1 MLDIAIV
8 ADDLTGAADTGV
20 QFCPRFKGTVLLSHA
35 NFLPGSVEGLGF
47 PVQVL
52 ALHSNTRAKKTGPA
66 QERLSHIARRLAP
79 LRPAYTYKKVDSCL
93 RGNLGAEVEAL
104 MDNMGYDLSFIAPAF
119 PEMGRTTLHDLHL
132 VDGTPVGETEV
143 SRDPVTPVTE
153 SRLSRVVKTHT
164 RFKVAH
170 VDVGFMEGAGERTGE
185 RLGIEIERQ
194 IGLGVRHLVFDATC
208 RTHLDKIVSETLRIS
223 KKILLVGSAG
233 LAGSLAG
240 HFPKNPFPD
249 DSSPGGSQEGNHLQ
263 EGSHLMVCGTTSER
277 TGLQVSALIKAYA
290 YEKVALSPSLLGDP
304 ARQADLVTE
313 AGLAGVVLDKNNL
326 IITIDGSHKDRAKAH
341 KTRGVLSP
349 EAVARGMGVFV
360 SRVLE
365 RTRPATLFLTGGDT
379 ANAVLESLG
388 AKGVRLF
395 GEIVTGMVSGA
406 ILGGPMNGLAVVT
419 KAGAFGGE
427 DALVSFHKYLRDK
440 REGVQNGN

>member
-20 QFCPRFKGTVLLSHA
+20 QFCPCFKGTVLLSHA
-35 NFLPGSVEGLGF
+35 NFLPGSVEALGF
-47 PVQVL
+47 PVQAL
-52 ALHSNTRAKKTGPA
+52 AVHSNTRAKKTGPA
-66 QERLSHIARRLAP
+66 RERLSHIARRLAP

-119 PEMGRTTLHDLHL
+119 PEMGRTTLHDMHL
-132 VDGTPVGETEV
+132 IDGIPVGETEV

-153 SRLSRVVKTHT
+153 SRLSRIVKTHT
-164 RFKVAH
+164 CFKVAH

-194 IGLGVRHLVFDATC
+194 IGLGVRHLAFDATC
-208 RTHLDKIVSETLRIS
+208 RAHLDKIVSQTLCIP

-233 LAGSLAG
+233 LAGSLAR
-240 HFPKNPFPD
+240 HFPKKPFPD
-249 DSSPGGSQEGNHLQ
+249 DSAPRGDQEGNY
-263 EGSHLMVCGTTSER
+263 LMVCGTASER

-304 ARQADLVTE
+304 ARQADLVSE
-313 AGLAGVVLDKNNL
+313 AGSTGVVLDKNNL
-326 IITIDGSHKDRAKAH
+326 IITIDASHKDRAEAH
-341 KTRGVLSP
+341 KTRDFLSP

-365 RTRPATLFLTGGDT
+365 RTRPATLFLIGGDT

-406 ILGGPMNGLAVVT
+406 ILGGPMNNLAVVT

-427 DALVSFHKYLRDK
+427 DALVSFHEHLRDK